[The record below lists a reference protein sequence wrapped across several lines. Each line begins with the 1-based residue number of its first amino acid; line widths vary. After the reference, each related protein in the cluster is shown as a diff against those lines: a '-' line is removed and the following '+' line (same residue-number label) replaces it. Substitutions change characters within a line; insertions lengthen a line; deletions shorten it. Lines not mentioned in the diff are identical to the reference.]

1 MWGQVPGK
9 RFFEPRP
16 STVRVDTSI
25 VTIPKPPPSG
35 GEYFDQ
41 DSMDHRPIRGR
52 RAPDIPDTRRPA
64 YLQAKRMRS
73 SRSADHF
80 RSVTGEQQSR
90 FKSDF
95 TNPLSLEG
103 SQFQDTP
110 GSLMHCADLNAQL
123 RMMPLALQE
132 YVRELQ
138 MKAQKRE
145 NTSQAGTGC
154 DMAEQ

>member
-1 MWGQVPGK
+1 
-9 RFFEPRP
+9 
-16 STVRVDTSI
+16 
-25 VTIPKPPPSG
+25 
-35 GEYFDQ
+35 
-41 DSMDHRPIRGR
+41 MDHRPIQSRS
-52 RAPDIPDTRRPA
+52 APDIPDTRRPA
-64 YLQAKRMRS
+64 YLQAKHM
-73 SRSADHF
+73 RSADHF
-80 RSVTGEQQSR
+80 RPVTGEQQSR